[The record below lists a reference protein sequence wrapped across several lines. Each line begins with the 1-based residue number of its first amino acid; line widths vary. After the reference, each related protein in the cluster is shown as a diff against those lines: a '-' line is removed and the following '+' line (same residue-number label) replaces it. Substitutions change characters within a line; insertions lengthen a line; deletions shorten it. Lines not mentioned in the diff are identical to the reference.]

1 MAGFIVDFVCHERR
15 LIVESDGA
23 THAGDVDIVRD
34 ASRTR
39 RLEQDGFRV
48 IRFWNNDVMM
58 NLDGVLSRL
67 EDELSIHDD
76 SVGGTRVK
84 DR

>member
-15 LIVESDGA
+15 LIVEIDGA
-23 THAGDVDIVRD
+23 THGGDVDIVRD

-39 RLEQDGFRV
+39 RLERDGFRV

-58 NLDGVLSRL
+58 NIEGVLIRL
-67 EDELSIHDD
+67 EEELMLHDESAG
-76 SVGGTRVK
+76 STRVK